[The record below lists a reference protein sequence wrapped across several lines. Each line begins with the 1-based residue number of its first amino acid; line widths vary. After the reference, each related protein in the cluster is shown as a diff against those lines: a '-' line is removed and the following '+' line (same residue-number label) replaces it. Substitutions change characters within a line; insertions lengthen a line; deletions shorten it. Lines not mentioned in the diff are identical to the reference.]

1 MFDYSIVQ
9 ICQILIALFLSIVMI
24 QSGLDK
30 VIDWKGNQSFLV
42 EHFSKTFL
50 SKLVNPL
57 LLSILILEIAAG
69 VLCLFG
75 SFISLIHNNTQFIKI
90 GFILVA
96 IDLIALVFGQR
107 IAKDYVGAA
116 VLVNYFV
123 IAIIGLLTFAL

>member
-24 QSGLDK
+24 QSGIDK

-75 SFISLIHNNTQFIKI
+75 SFNSLIHNDSQLIKI

-123 IAIIGLLTFAL
+123 LTIIGLLTFAL

>member
-57 LLSILILEIAAG
+57 LLSILILEIVAG
-69 VLCLFG
+69 VFCLFG
-75 SFISLIHNNTQFIKI
+75 LFNSLMHNDSQIIKI
-90 GFILVA
+90 GFFLVA

-123 IAIIGLLTFAL
+123 LAIIGLLTFAL

>member
-1 MFDYSIVQ
+1 
-9 ICQILIALFLSIVMI
+9 MI

-57 LLSILILEIAAG
+57 LSSILILEIAAG

-75 SFISLIHNNTQFIKI
+75 SFNSLIHNDSQFIKI

-123 IAIIGLLTFAL
+123 LTIIGLLTFAL

>member
-9 ICQILIALFLSIVMI
+9 ICQILIAIFLSIVMI

-30 VIDWKGNQSFLV
+30 AIDWKGNQSFLV

-57 LLSILILEIAAG
+57 LLSILILEIVAG
-69 VLCLFG
+69 VFCLFG
-75 SFISLIHNNTQFIKI
+75 SFSSLMHNDSQFIKI
-90 GFILVA
+90 GFILVG
-96 IDLIALVFGQR
+96 IDFIALVFGQR

-116 VLVNYFV
+116 VLVNYF
-123 IAIIGLLTFAL
+123 ILAIIGLLTFAL

>member
-24 QSGLDK
+24 QSGIDK

-75 SFISLIHNNTQFIKI
+75 AFNSLMQNDSQLIKI
-90 GFILVA
+90 GFILVS

-123 IAIIGLLTFAL
+123 ITIIGLLTYAL

>member
-24 QSGLDK
+24 QSGIDK

-75 SFISLIHNNTQFIKI
+75 AFNT
-90 GFILVA
+90 
-96 IDLIALVFGQR
+96 
-107 IAKDYVGAA
+107 
-116 VLVNYFV
+116 
-123 IAIIGLLTFAL
+123 

>member
-30 VIDWKGNQSFLV
+30 AIDWKGNQSFLV

-57 LLSILILEIAAG
+57 LLSILILEIVAG
-69 VLCLFG
+69 VFCLFG
-75 SFISLIHNNTQFIKI
+75 SFNSLMYNDSQFIKI

-123 IAIIGLLTFAL
+123 LAIIGLLTFAL

>member
-24 QSGLDK
+24 QSGVDK
-30 VIDWKGNQSFLV
+30 IIDWNGNQSFLV

-57 LLSILILEIAAG
+57 LLSILILEIVAG
-69 VLCLFG
+69 VFCLFG
-75 SFISLIHNNTQFIKI
+75 SFNSLMYNDSQFIQI

-116 VLVNYFV
+116 VLVNYF
-123 IAIIGLLTFAL
+123 ILAIIGLLTFAL

>member
-9 ICQILIALFLSIVMI
+9 ICQILIALFLGIVMI
-24 QSGLDK
+24 QSGVDK
-30 VIDWKGNQSFLV
+30 IIDWNGNQSFLV

-57 LLSILILEIAAG
+57 LLSILILEIVAG
-69 VLCLFG
+69 VFCLFG
-75 SFISLIHNNTQFIKI
+75 SFNSLMYNDSQLIKI

-116 VLVNYFV
+116 VLVNYF
-123 IAIIGLLTFAL
+123 ILAIIGLLTFAL

>member
-24 QSGLDK
+24 QSGVDK
-30 VIDWKGNQSFLV
+30 IIDWNGNQSFLV

-57 LLSILILEIAAG
+57 LLSILILEIVAG
-69 VLCLFG
+69 VFCLFG
-75 SFISLIHNNTQFIKI
+75 SLNSLMYNDSQFIKI

-123 IAIIGLLTFAL
+123 LAIIGLLTFVL

>member
-30 VIDWKGNQSFLV
+30 AIDWKGNQSFLV

-57 LLSILILEIAAG
+57 LLSILILEIVAG
-69 VLCLFG
+69 VFCLFG
-75 SFISLIHNNTQFIKI
+75 SFNSLMYNDSQFIKI
-90 GFILVA
+90 GFVLVA

-116 VLVNYFV
+116 VLVNYF
-123 IAIIGLLTFAL
+123 ILAIIGLLTFAL

>member
-30 VIDWKGNQSFLV
+30 VIDWKGNQSFLA

-69 VLCLFG
+69 VLCLF
-75 SFISLIHNNTQFIKI
+75 
-90 GFILVA
+90 
-96 IDLIALVFGQR
+96 
-107 IAKDYVGAA
+107 
-116 VLVNYFV
+116 
-123 IAIIGLLTFAL
+123 

>member
-1 MFDYSIVQ
+1 MFDYTIVQ

-57 LLSILILEIAAG
+57 LSSILILEIAAG
-69 VLCLFG
+69 VLCLYG
-75 SFISLIHNNTQFIKI
+75 SFN
-90 GFILVA
+90 
-96 IDLIALVFGQR
+96 
-107 IAKDYVGAA
+107 
-116 VLVNYFV
+116 
-123 IAIIGLLTFAL
+123 

>member
-30 VIDWKGNQSFLV
+30 VIDWRGNQSFLA

-50 SKLVNPL
+50 SKLVNLL

-69 VLCLFG
+69 FLCLFG
-75 SFISLIHNNTQFIKI
+75 SFSSLMHNDSQLIKI

-96 IDLIALVFGQR
+96 IDLLALVFGQR

-123 IAIIGLLTFAL
+123 LTIIGLLTFAV

>member
-42 EHFSKTFL
+42 EHFSKTFM

-57 LLSILILEIAAG
+57 YY
-69 VLCLFG
+69 
-75 SFISLIHNNTQFIKI
+75 QF
-90 GFILVA
+90 
-96 IDLIALVFGQR
+96 
-107 IAKDYVGAA
+107 
-116 VLVNYFV
+116 
-123 IAIIGLLTFAL
+123 

>member
-24 QSGLDK
+24 QSGVDK
-30 VIDWKGNQSFLV
+30 IIDWNGNQSFLV

-57 LLSILILEIAAG
+57 LLSILILEIVAG
-69 VLCLFG
+69 VFCLFG
-75 SFISLIHNNTQFIKI
+75 SFNSLMYNDSQFIKI

-123 IAIIGLLTFAL
+123 LAIIGLLTFAL

>member
-123 IAIIGLLTFAL
+123 LTIIGLLTFAL

>member
-69 VLCLFG
+69 GFM
-75 SFISLIHNNTQFIKI
+75 SIWSIQLIN
-90 GFILVA
+90 A
-96 IDLIALVFGQR
+96 E
-107 IAKDYVGAA
+107 
-116 VLVNYFV
+116 
-123 IAIIGLLTFAL
+123 

>member
-30 VIDWKGNQSFLV
+30 AIDWKGNQSFLV

-57 LLSILILEIAAG
+57 LLSILILEIVAG
-69 VLCLFG
+69 VFCLFG
-75 SFISLIHNNTQFIKI
+75 SFNSLMHNDSQFIKI
-90 GFILVA
+90 GFILVG
-96 IDLIALVFGQR
+96 IDFIALVFGQR

-116 VLVNYFV
+116 VLVNYF
-123 IAIIGLLTFAL
+123 ILAIIGILTFAL

>member
-24 QSGLDK
+24 QSGIDK

-75 SFISLIHNNTQFIKI
+75 AFNSLMQNDSQLIKI
-90 GFILVA
+90 GFIPVS
-96 IDLIALVFGQR
+96 
-107 IAKDYVGAA
+107 YTH
-116 VLVNYFV
+116 
-123 IAIIGLLTFAL
+123 LTLPTNREV